1 MKRVLVILMFLFLLL
16 AGFILYDTY
25 LNRGIPK
32 LDVEDEKI
40 AIDQL
45 YVYGG
50 HMGLSG
56 NLINNKDLDLVLYN
70 GDFISYDINIVD
82 DKFNLSDMI
91 NNGIYLDNLEVS
103 DYYIFLRSTFLDDN
117 GENTYKYYSLVNDTE
132 YEETSYYTFKSIG
145 NKVVIKMDDGE
156 YDTLMVNVTKNKDKN
171 IYDVVVDP
179 GHGGIDSGTNKNGYY
194 EAELTMKIAKSL
206 KKKLEDNGF
215 TVKLTR
221 EENQLSKDEKL
232 NDYGKNGRAIIPYE
246 VGAKYVFSIH
256 LNSSEAYYVNGLEI
270 YTANNINYKFAKNL
284 ANNLNKETGINY
296 STSRINKI
304 SDGVYTRMF
313 TKKDIEDSTE
323 RLIKDEKKPYDI
335 TTDSNYY
342 FMIRETGGFMTGAY
356 VDNRNDDVIYNPYY
370 NSNVGIESYLLEL
383 GYLSNKDDLNNILN
397 NTDKFTDSIA
407 KTFTSFIE
415 DKNNM

>member
-56 NLINNKDLDLVLYN
+56 NLINNNDLDLVLYN

-117 GENTYKYYSLVNDTE
+117 GENTYKYYPLVNDTE

-171 IYDVVVDP
+171 
-179 GHGGIDSGTNKNGYY
+179 
-194 EAELTMKIAKSL
+194 E
-206 KKKLEDNGF
+206 
-215 TVKLTR
+215 
-221 EENQLSKDEKL
+221 
-232 NDYGKNGRAIIPYE
+232 
-246 VGAKYVFSIH
+246 
-256 LNSSEAYYVNGLEI
+256 
-270 YTANNINYKFAKNL
+270 
-284 ANNLNKETGINY
+284 
-296 STSRINKI
+296 
-304 SDGVYTRMF
+304 
-313 TKKDIEDSTE
+313 
-323 RLIKDEKKPYDI
+323 
-335 TTDSNYY
+335 
-342 FMIRETGGFMTGAY
+342 
-356 VDNRNDDVIYNPYY
+356 
-370 NSNVGIESYLLEL
+370 
-383 GYLSNKDDLNNILN
+383 
-397 NTDKFTDSIA
+397 
-407 KTFTSFIE
+407 
-415 DKNNM
+415 